1 MLKTQYYVL
10 IKVKIHK
17 LLGILD
23 DMLADFYF

>member
-1 MLKTQYYVL
+1 MLKTHYDVL

-23 DMLADFYF
+23 DILVDFYF